1 MIKQRITLTNLTQSN
16 TSFIRSCKCLSL
28 LRNYTVSDYDLASL
42 LIFLSSY
49 ISIVLIAY
57 YKLQEY
63 VLHAWVSILSWT
75 CGQEWHWKC
84 LTYMAEAPANQN
96 RHQPETTTMI
106 LSAYSDNYQP
116 WPTVVN
122 SILISPIH
130 IKVPL
135 ESQLS
140 FCSI

>member
-42 LIFLSSY
+42 LTFLSSY

-63 VLHAWVSILSWT
+63 VLHASVSILS
-75 CGQEWHWKC
+75 
-84 LTYMAEAPANQN
+84 
-96 RHQPETTTMI
+96 
-106 LSAYSDNYQP
+106 
-116 WPTVVN
+116 
-122 SILISPIH
+122 
-130 IKVPL
+130 
-135 ESQLS
+135 
-140 FCSI
+140 